1 MLFLGN
7 SYTFMGNLDEVTLAL
22 FIAAGGE
29 PSSERLAQP
38 GMRFVEHVAEI
49 ERDGSDW
56 QLAFQ
61 SPQDWVF
68 LQEQSQIPGFPDGQ
82 SDLVQSQAAAVS
94 LDSSATAIGAQT
106 MFVMTWGRREGDS
119 QNPELYPDFLTMQA
133 ELAEGYSAYVEL
145 ASADGSPAWLAP
157 AGLAWQRVYQDQ
169 LDAGADPLT
178 VGGPFHALYIED
190 GSHPSERGTY
200 LTACVIYAS
209 VTGLTPV
216 GLPAPASVTDAA
228 YLQSVAA
235 EVVLSGEG
243 VDYPWETVEDTG
255 GDTASDTEI
264 DTAID
269 TETDDSEADDTDE
282 PADSETP
289 TDPGGCGCA
298 QAPAPTGLFA
308 GALLMIFGLR
318 RRAA

>member
-29 PSSERLAQP
+29 PTSERLAQP
-38 GMRFVEHVAEI
+38 GMRFIEHVAEI
-49 ERDGSDW
+49 ERDGSAW

-94 LDSSATAIGAQT
+94 LDSSAAAIGAQT

-145 ASADGSPAWLAP
+145 ASADGTQAWLAP

-178 VGGPFHALYIED
+178 VGGPFHSLYIED

-200 LTACVIYAS
+200 LTALVIYTS
-209 VTGLTPV
+209 VTGLSPE
-216 GLPAPASVTDAA
+216 GLPAPASITDAA

-243 VDYPWETVEDTG
+243 VDYPWETVEDTA
-255 GDTASDTEI
+255 GDTEAG
-264 DTAID
+264 D
-269 TETDDSEADDTDE
+269 TETTDTDATDTE
-282 PADSETP
+282 TTDTGAPSDSETP
-289 TDPGGCGCA
+289 TDSGGCGCA
-298 QAPAPTGLFA
+298 QAPTPTGLFA
-308 GALLMIFGLR
+308 GMVLAFLGLR

>member
-22 FIAAGGE
+22 FLAAGGD

-38 GMRFVEHVAEI
+38 GMRFIEHVAEI
-49 ERDGSDW
+49 ERDGSAW

-68 LQEQSQIPGFPDGQ
+68 LQEQSQIPGFPEGQ
-82 SDLVQSQAAAVS
+82 SDLVQSQGAAVS
-94 LDSSATAIGAQT
+94 LDTSAAAIGAQT
-106 MFVMTWGRREGDS
+106 MFVMTWGRRDGDS

-133 ELAEGYSAYVEL
+133 ALAEGYASYVNL
-145 ASADGSPAWLAP
+145 ASADGSTAWLAP

-178 VGGPFHALYIED
+178 VGGPFHALYIDD

-200 LTACVIYAS
+200 LTACVIYSS
-209 VTGLTPV
+209 VTGLSPE
-216 GLPAPASVTDAA
+216 GLPAPEAVTDAA
-228 YLQSVAA
+228 YLQAVAA
-235 EVVLSGEG
+235 EIVLSGEG
-243 VDYPWETVEDTG
+243 VDYPWETPEDTG
-255 GDTASDTEI
+255 GDTAN
-264 DTAID
+264 DTA
-269 TETDDSEADDTDE
+269 TDTDTAVDSD
-282 PADSETP
+282 PAEDTDAPGDSETP
-289 TDPGGCGCA
+289 TGSEGCGCA
-298 QAPAPTGLFA
+298 QAPAPTGIFA
-308 GALLMIFGLR
+308 GALLALIALR

>member
-22 FIAAGGE
+22 FLAGGGE
-29 PSSERLAQP
+29 PTSERLAQP
-38 GMRFVEHVAEI
+38 GMRFSEHVAEI
-49 ERDGSDW
+49 ERDGSAW

-82 SDLVQSQAAAVS
+82 SDLVESQAAAVS
-94 LDSSATAIGAQT
+94 LDTSATAIGAQT
-106 MFVMTWGRREGDS
+106 MFLMTWGRRDGDS
-119 QNPELYPDFLTMQA
+119 QNPDLYPDFLTMQA
-133 ELAEGYSAYVEL
+133 ELAEGYHRYVEL
-145 ASADGSPAWLAP
+145 ASADGAQAWLAP

-178 VGGPFHALYIED
+178 VGGPFHALYTDD

-209 VTGLTPV
+209 VTGLSPE
-216 GLPAPASVTDAA
+216 GLPAPSSITDAA

-243 VDYPWETVEDTG
+243 VDYPWETAEDTG
-255 GDTASDTEI
+255 GDTAGD
-264 DTAID
+264 DTA
-269 TETDDSEADDTDE
+269 SDDTDA
-282 PADSETP
+282 PADTAPEDAETS
-289 TDPGGCGCA
+289 TEGCGCA
-298 QAPAPTGLFA
+298 QAPAPSGLVA
-308 GALLMIFGLR
+308 GMLLALFGLR

>member
-22 FIAAGGE
+22 FIAGGGE
-29 PSSERLAQP
+29 PTSERLAQP
-38 GMRFVEHVAEI
+38 GMRFLEHVAEI
-49 ERDGSDW
+49 ERDGSAW
-56 QLAFQ
+56 QLAFA

-82 SDLVQSQAAAVS
+82 TDLVQSQAAAVS
-94 LDSSATAIGAQT
+94 LDSSAAAIGAQT
-106 MFVMTWGRREGDS
+106 MFVMTWGRRDGDS

-133 ELAEGYSAYVEL
+133 ELAEGYQTYVDL
-145 ASADGSPAWLAP
+145 ASADGTQAWLAP

-209 VTGLTPV
+209 VTGSTPL

-243 VDYPWETVEDTG
+243 VEYPWQTVDTGEDTG
-255 GDTASDTEI
+255 GGGDSAT
-264 DTAID
+264 D
-269 TETDDSEADDTDE
+269 TETDDDTDE
-282 PADSETP
+282 PADTQPPDQNATQKP
-289 TDPGGCGCA
+289 TGCGCA
-298 QAPAPTGLFA
+298 QTPASGGLFA
-308 GALLMIFGLR
+308 GALLALFGLR